1 MVQDIEEF
9 LRMAAARKKQQ
20 AGQQGDVPRTQ
31 ANSPVSPRQ
40 QASETPPPRRGS
52 SRPPVP
58 QPPNSQEFGN
68 EAVIEQEQIK
78 RLQPTIQSNVSTA
91 DIVEHTIQLGEDVYQ
106 REEVTDERVH
116 EKFDHN
122 LGQLRKEDIS
132 EPELVDHGSG
142 KNDPKNLGPLLKM
155 LSHPTSLRQA
165 IILKEIF
172 DRPEF

>member
-20 AGQQGDVPRTQ
+20 SGQQGDVPRQ
-31 ANSPVSPRQ
+31 ANSPVSPRL
-40 QASETPPPRRGS
+40 QASQTPPPGRGS

-58 QPPNSQEFGN
+58 QQPNSQGFGN
-68 EAVIEQEQIK
+68 EAVVEREQIK
-78 RLQPTIQSNVSTA
+78 SLQPTIQSNVSTA

-116 EKFDHN
+116 QKFDHN
-122 LGQLRKEDIS
+122 LGQLKKEDIS